1 MKARDRY
8 TQLTRGRSQF
18 LDTAVECS
26 RLTLPYLIQEDLS
39 SQPTHRKLHTPWQSV
54 GSKSVVNLAAKLML
68 ALIPP
73 QTSFFK
79 FQVRDDKLGEEFPR
93 EIKSEL
99 DLSFAKMERMVMDYI
114 NASSDRVVV
123 HQALKHLI
131 VSGNALIFMG
141 KDGLKN
147 YPLNRFVINRDGN
160 GNVCEIV
167 TKELISRKI
176 LGIDLPESLPNSPG
190 DDGYKTGSDDQDVE
204 VYTYVR
210 LDDNGRWVWHQEA
223 FDKIIPNSRSTAPKN
238 ASPWLVLRFNQ
249 VDGEDYGRGRVEEF
263 LGDIRS
269 LEGLSQALVEGS
281 AAASKVVFLVSP
293 SSTTK
298 PKTIADAGNGAIV
311 QGRPD
316 DVGVI
321 QVGKT
326 ADFRTAAEQMQTLER
341 RISDAFLV
349 LQVRQSER
357 TTAEEVRLTQMEL
370 EQQLGGLF
378 SLLTVEFLIPY
389 LNRTLHILQRNRELP
404 KIPKDVVRPQIVAGV
419 NALGRGQD
427 QQSLVQFAQTLAQ
440 TMGPEIMAKFLDPG
454 EYVKRLAA
462 AQGIDVLN
470 LVKTP
475 ETMSQEAQAQEQKMQ
490 QMEMLKQAGQLA
502 SSPMMDPSK
511 NEAAGELIKDQYNQL
526 QNGNNQGEPPAEGGE
541 ETTPEG

>member
-1 MKARDRY
+1 
-8 TQLTRGRSQF
+8 
-18 LDTAVECS
+18 
-26 RLTLPYLIQEDLS
+26 
-39 SQPTHRKLHTPWQSV
+39 
-54 GSKSVVNLAAKLML
+54 
-68 ALIPP
+68 
-73 QTSFFK
+73 
-79 FQVRDDKLGEEFPR
+79 
-93 EIKSEL
+93 
-99 DLSFAKMERMVMDYI
+99 MDYI
-114 NASSDRVVV
+114 NASTDRVVV

-147 YPLNRFVINRDGN
+147 YPLNRFVVNRDGN
-160 GNVCEIV
+160 GNICEIV
-167 TKELISRKI
+167 TKELISRRI
-176 LGIDLPESLPNSPG
+176 LADDLPEAIPLISPNAPG
-190 DDGYKTGSDDQDVE
+190 DDGDKTGSNDQDVE

-210 LDDNGRWVWHQEA
+210 LDNNGRWVWHQEA
-223 FDKIIPNSRSTAPKN
+223 FDKIIPGTRSTAPKN
-238 ASPWLVLRFNQ
+238 TSPWLVLRFNT

-298 PKTIADAGNGAIV
+298 PKTIAEAGNGAIV

-378 SLLTVEFLIPY
+378 SLLTTEFLIPY
-389 LNRTLHILQRNRELP
+389 LNRTLHILQRNKDLP
-404 KIPKDVVRPQIVAGV
+404 KIPKDIVRPQIIAGV

-427 QQSLVQFAQTLAQ
+427 QQTLVQFAQTLAQ
-440 TMGPEIMAKFLDPG
+440 TMGPEIMAKFIDPG

-462 AQGIDVLN
+462 ASGIDVLN

-475 ETMSQEAQAQEQKMQ
+475 ETMQQEKQQQQQQMMQ
-490 QMEMLKQAGQLA
+490 QEMMKQAGQFA
-502 SSPMMDPSK
+502 NSPMADPSK
-511 NEAAGELIKDQYNQL
+511 NPSLGRGLNDGYDQL
-526 QNGNNQGEPPAEGGE
+526 QDGNNQGEPPDTGE
-541 ETTPEG
+541 EEAPPEG